1 MNAAAQHGFALAGG
15 YAVQAH
21 DVVDRVSEDVDL
33 FAPYER
39 RAEMNEAA
47 EHTIQAYRA
56 AGFAVATEVS
66 TDTYVRMWVSDPA
79 TNPTGDQEYATK
91 VELVATPLAHA
102 PVQLSIGPVL
112 HRDDIAAGKMG
123 ALYTRAAAR
132 DYIDVASL
140 LIGRHYTREEL
151 IDLATADDAGF
162 DKTCFA
168 QMLARITRF
177 DDEDFLRYQITP
189 EYLRDVRIQI
199 AAWHRELVDGNRD
212 PRGPTRQVRRDVA
225 PAPSQLNTHRRP
237 CPGRAWLDASTPA
250 DRNRLQRALPSTICW
265 TLLRCKPSA
274 CPILL

>member
-1 MNAAAQHGFALAGG
+1 MDAFHRRLIEIGLSAAAQHGFALAGG

-56 AGFAVATEVS
+56 AGLTVDTEVN
-66 TDTYVRMWVSDPA
+66 TETYVRLWISDPT
-79 TNPTGDQEYATK
+79 TNPTADPEYATK
-91 VELVATPLAHA
+91 VELVATPLVHA

-112 HRDDIAAGKMG
+112 HRDDIATGKMG

-140 LIGRHYTREEL
+140 LIGGHYTAQEL
-151 IDLATADDAGF
+151 IDLATADDVGF
-162 DKTCFA
+162 DKTYFA

-189 EYLRDVRIQI
+189 AYLHDVRTQI
-199 AAWHRELVDGNRD
+199 AAWHRDLTEGNHDGR
-212 PRGPTRQVRRDVA
+212 PRT
-225 PAPSQLNTHRRP
+225 SQLRHNV
-237 CPGRAWLDASTPA
+237 S
-250 DRNRLQRALPSTICW
+250 
-265 TLLRCKPSA
+265 PSA
-274 CPILL
+274 QPPQHPPSSMPGPSLT